1 MKALFIFTG
10 GTIGSS
16 IKKDKIYP
24 DSQNIKR
31 LLSLYQGEIAMDI
44 ENPYTILSE
53 TLNGSYLNKLLLCVA
68 ENLDKKLYDAILIA
82 HGTDTLQYSAAALSY
97 CFCKAPVPIVLVS
110 SNYVLTDSRA
120 NGKDNFLT
128 ALDFIEHGKK
138 CGVFVSYNG
147 ILPGNRLLPH
157 MPYSDEVYPLMSQ
170 TATAGGA
177 RQTAASSYIEAD
189 KSASQKALAL
199 DIFDAAGLEQYESY
213 TAKIKALRLFPES
226 PVLLLNPYP
235 GCIYPRLTGDIKSV
249 ILTTYHSGTLDVYN
263 SSLKDMCEQAALLN
277 IPVFLSGLE
286 GDISYATTS
295 HYRELGII
303 PLPKASYIAMYMKA
317 WLISAINNDY
327 SIMNKKVAD
336 DII

>member
-16 IKKDKIYP
+16 VIGDKIYP
-24 DSQNIKR
+24 DIKNINR
-31 LLSLYQGEIAMDI
+31 LLSFYHGEVTMDI

-53 TLNGSYLNKLLLCVA
+53 TLNGSYLKKLLLCVA
-68 ENLDKKLYDAILIA
+68 ENLDKNIYDAILIA

-110 SNYVLTDSRA
+110 SNYVLTDSRS
-120 NGKDNFLT
+120 NGKDNFLS

-147 ILPGNRLLPH
+147 ILIANQLLPH
-157 MPYSDEVYPLMSQ
+157 MPYSDEVYPLMSHTN
-170 TATAGGA
+170 TAYNKE
-177 RQTAASSYIEAD
+177 QKASPSCSRTD
-189 KSASQKALAL
+189 NSALKQALAL
-199 DIFDAAGLEQYESY
+199 DIFESLGIEGDDGYAAKVKSLMLSE
-213 TAKIKALRLFPES
+213 ES

-235 GCIYPRLTGDIKSV
+235 GCIYPRLTGDIKAV

-295 HYRELGII
+295 YYEELGII
-303 PLPKASYIAMYMKA
+303 PLPKASYISMYMKA